1 MNNSKVLSTSRLRT
15 IIREEISRMAE
26 AEATEAGDGGKVGL
40 SDVEKKKLESFKTN
54 SPSSLSQ
61 FSTGVKNLGAILSDI
76 DEKAA
81 NLNSSQLQNYWK
93 QLMAIV
99 DSMMSEEKTS
109 STETSKVS
117 KAIA

>member
-1 MNNSKVLSTSRLRT
+1 MKNSNVLSTSRLLT
-15 IIREEISRMAE
+15 IIREEISKMNE
-26 AEATEAGDGGKVGL
+26 AEAPEAVGGASGL
-40 SDVEKKKLESFKTN
+40 SDMEKKKLESFKTN

-61 FSTGVKNLGAILSDI
+61 FSSGLKNLGAILSDI